1 MQLPSCASVPPVA
14 LMGRFLSNADMVVD
28 IKSLIGDGLRLGDAN
43 CPISMREAKAGN
55 WPSSFDGC
63 CVSAPDPNDVPS
75 CAMAIKTIGAPMPI
89 NDCYESKFQAGESS
103 HAWEVSISP
112 YLLPD
117 DASYRTCVL
126 CFQPMYNFNYIC
138 PHCHMEQDS
147 LHVRHDMPSQS
158 MGWTPSGTGNDKL
171 DFHKPCESKFRQA
184 KQAHLSKDRVFTVA
198 PTTLMIR
205 NVPSQYTAE
214 EIINEWP
221 NEGDYDF
228 LYVPY
233 NARTQENLTYA
244 FVNFTSH
251 ALAVEFKQQ
260 WQKKVPHTSF
270 NEKALEHQLRR
281 RSRMLRKSASVE
293 EETLAAQQSEGMPTA
308 SFQGWMP
315 YIFGQGT
322 C

>member
-1 MQLPSCASVPPVA
+1 
-14 LMGRFLSNADMVVD
+14 MGRFLSNADMVVD

-158 MGWTPSGTGNDKL
+158 MGWTPGTGNDKL

-260 WQKKVPHTSF
+260 WQKKYLTLHSTKKPLNISF
-270 NEKALEHQLRR
+270 ADVQGCYENLRQLKKKRLLHSKVKECQPLVFKDGCRISLAKAL
-281 RSRMLRKSASVE
+281 VE
-293 EETLAAQQSEGMPTA
+293 LGTA
-308 SFQGWMP
+308 
-315 YIFGQGT
+315 